1 MDPSFGKSELR
12 PVTDLKQKGS
22 VASEFTGGMREQ
34 SRVWSG
40 FCTLAIAN
48 LHTIFFFELEHN

>member
-12 PVTDLKQKGS
+12 LVTDLKQKGS

-48 LHTIFFFELEHN
+48 LHTIFFLN